1 MPEWWVLGC
10 KLQAASCKLQ
20 AASCKLQAASCKL
33 QAASCKLQAASC
45 KLQAA
50 SKKNLRGLMAGV
62 KSFLLY
68 LLEACSSKLV
78 AFLNNYQFRF

>member
-1 MPEWWVLGC
+1 MGC

-20 AASCKLQAASCKL
+20 AASCKQ
-33 QAASCKLQAASC
+33 
-45 KLQAA
+45 
-50 SKKNLRGLMAGV
+50 KNLRGLMAGV